1 MGCLGMIVSD
11 TSSCSISERMVW
23 NRSWRHVV
31 FVSMLC
37 SWFFNWC
44 FERQTLN
51 AMLPMEKKLWCQS
64 ECFLLERFV
73 LESWL
78 TDRYEAFQRHHQKAS
93 FCRIQKSMHVGK
105 VKYGRTVDVSRFQVS
120 AVLTW
125 ELFQCQC
132 QSALHHV
139 HSIRCILAFK
149 AIFLVTCF
157 VSGSVLQKFSIN
169 HIRIF
174 TFSSRSLHQEALV
187 LLQHCE
193 GNLGSVDVVSWIK
206 LDVKITWLNVFQNG
220 SFGSRVG
227 WELGFPMMK
236 PDMAWKMWFCRINRI
251 RGGGIPQVISSL
263 QAENQLPQPTHVSCI
278 HDGHWAWYHQALWTC
293 FFSGSFTCH
302 DSLSK
307 ILRLVTVAVS
317 VLVRKAH
324 SGRWPWDFWSR
335 SKGDLSHR
343 KFKDGERKQNQSPS
357 KLLNLGERYQNERW
371 CLLLLRF
378 LNLC

>member
-23 NRSWRHVV
+23 NCSWRHVV

-51 AMLPMEKKLWCQS
+51 AMLSMEKKLWCQS

-157 VSGSVLQKFSIN
+157 VSGSVLQKCSIN

-206 LDVKITWLNVFQNG
+206 LDVKITWLDVFQSG

-227 WELGFPMMK
+227 WELGNQMK
-236 PDMAWKMWFCRINRI
+236 PDMAWKMWFCHISRIP
-251 RGGGIPQVISSL
+251 GGGIPQVISSL
-263 QAENQLPQPTHVSCI
+263 QLRASCPTHACIMYPRWTLGLVSPSPL
-278 HDGHWAWYHQALWTC
+278 DML
-293 FFSGSFTCH
+293 FSWIIQVMVMICH
-302 DSLSK
+302 GSLSK

-335 SKGDLSHR
+335 SKGDLSH
-343 KFKDGERKQNQSPS
+343 
-357 KLLNLGERYQNERW
+357 LVT
-371 CLLLLRF
+371 
-378 LNLC
+378 